1 MDGPT
6 VAIIVSFL
14 SFGVSAFALGWN
26 VYRDVYLKARLRLVF
41 GLYTIHHDMFPKPIW
56 RYSLSATNLGPGK
69 IKLQTLALRE
79 YSIWKRITR
88 RVKHAIV
95 IHDSKHPFG
104 GQLPCD
110 LDVGEKMDLTFA
122 PDDRKWLAEGEGFTQ
137 IGICD
142 SFGRTHWCN
151 KWQMADAKKKFREKA
166 WNETS
171 DQRGGSPVTR

>member
-1 MDGPT
+1 
-6 VAIIVSFL
+6 VSFL

-41 GLYTIHHDMFPKPIW
+41 GLYTVHHDSFPKPIW
-56 RYSLSATNLGPGK
+56 RYSFSATNLGPGK
-69 IKLQTLALRE
+69 IKLTSLALRD

-95 IHDSKHPFG
+95 IHDFKHPLG
-104 GQLPCD
+104 GRLPCD

-122 PDDRKWLAEGEGFTQ
+122 PEDCKWLGEDFTQ
-137 IGICD
+137 IGIND

-151 KWQMADAKKKFREKA
+151 EQQMAEAKKKFHEKA
-166 WNETS
+166 W
-171 DQRGGSPVTR
+171 TRDLLKRAAE